1 MNKLRLPIG
10 NQSFQIIREKNCYY
24 VDKTRQIRHLIDSG
38 DYYFLS
44 RPRRFG
50 KSLLLSTLKELFES
64 NEPLFRGLH
73 IHKHWDWSVR
83 HPVLRLSFDGRYEC
97 PEDVERSVIKQLG
110 IIERN
115 AGLAEAPGNTAQ
127 DYLLD
132 LLDRLHHATGQQIVV
147 LVDEYDKPI
156 LDVIDNKEMAIAN
169 RDKLRGIYGIIKG
182 AAEHVR
188 FVLVTGVSMFSKV
201 SLFSDLNNLNN
212 ISLDPN
218 YATICGFT
226 DKELNSVFAPE
237 LAGLDR
243 DEIRRWYNGYNWL
256 GDEKVYNP
264 FDILLLFQK
273 RKFKSYWFET
283 GTPTFLLTLM
293 MDSNISLLDL
303 EKPRVSE
310 SELSK
315 FDVNNIGSMALF
327 FQTGYLTI
335 AEEQHKEMDSIYTL
349 DYPNFEVRQ
358 SLTRWLF
365 EFLEQPAP
373 EVSDQG
379 MAFAALLASND
390 FQAFAGQLDSFLAGI
405 PYQWLGENARKESWY
420 VANLFGCLR
429 VAGLD
434 VRAEE
439 SSRWGRADMVVLY
452 QNQVFVFELKIA
464 DSHRL
469 EETAE
474 AAIEQIRDRGYVD
487 KYRHLDVPIH
497 LIGIAFNREGTP
509 GKSLILEAMSA

>member
-1 MNKLRLPIG
+1 M
-10 NQSFQIIREKNCYY
+10 
-24 VDKTRQIRHLIDSG
+24 
-38 DYYFLS
+38 
-44 RPRRFG
+44 
-50 KSLLLSTLKELFES
+50 LSTLKELFES

-115 AGLAEAPGNTAQ
+115 AGLAAAPGDTAQ

-256 GDEKVYNP
+256 DDEKVYNP

-335 AEEQHKEMDSIYTL
+335 AEEQHEEMDSIYTL

-358 SLTRWLF
+358 SLTRCLF

-405 PYQWLGENARKESWY
+405 PYQ
-420 VANLFGCLR
+420 
-429 VAGLD
+429 
-434 VRAEE
+434 
-439 SSRWGRADMVVLY
+439 
-452 QNQVFVFELKIA
+452 
-464 DSHRL
+464 
-469 EETAE
+469 
-474 AAIEQIRDRGYVD
+474 
-487 KYRHLDVPIH
+487 
-497 LIGIAFNREGTP
+497 
-509 GKSLILEAMSA
+509 